1 MFRIKCSHCQEGCNV
16 CTCGYARY
24 GRLGHGTSDDHSF
37 DTICK
42 PVSRFTGARV
52 SSLACGAAH
61 NVLLLSDSRT
71 FVWGK
76 CHYGQLDLG
85 HEWMVRH
92 HHARPFAYSVVC
104 CVFFWQDVLSP
115 TQLKFDA
122 GSAIVAVGAGTS
134 HTMAISQAGRL
145 YTWVRWDN
153 SWNVHG
159 ILLR

>member
-1 MFRIKCSHCQEGCNV
+1 V

-92 HHARPFAYSVVC
+92 HHARPFAYSVVYSFGRMC
-104 CVFFWQDVLSP
+104 SVPPNSNSMRAVLSSRWELGLRTP
-115 TQLKFDA
+115 WQYPRPGGCTH
-122 GSAIVAVGAGTS
+122 GCVGIIVGMC
-134 HTMAISQAGRL
+134 MAISCARTTRL
-145 YTWVRWDN
+145 SRTR
-153 SWNVHG
+153 
-159 ILLR
+159 